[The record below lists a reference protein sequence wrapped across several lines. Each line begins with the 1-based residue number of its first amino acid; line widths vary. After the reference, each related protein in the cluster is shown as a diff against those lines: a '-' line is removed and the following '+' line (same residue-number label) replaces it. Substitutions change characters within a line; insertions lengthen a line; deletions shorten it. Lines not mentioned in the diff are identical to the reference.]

1 MRIVYL
7 DCFSGISGDMTLG
20 ALLGLGADEQE
31 FRRQLALLGVGGYEL
46 TIARRKVEGLMSVDV
61 DVLLTE
67 VDTGHGRHLSDI
79 HEIYAASSL
88 PARVI
93 ERATAIFEN
102 LAEAEAKVHGT
113 TKEEIHFHE
122 VGAVDAIVDITGT
135 CILLEMLNVDAVYCS
150 PLPYSR
156 GFVDCQHGRMPL
168 PAPATLELMAG
179 IATYPVDVRGEL
191 VTPTGCAIV
200 ATLAG
205 PANIGNAPAMTPIA
219 TGWGAGKKNFG
230 TEYPNLLRAVLAE
243 IPGKSPKAG
252 SNGASHD
259 VVVIETNVDDISAEI
274 LGHAQEALLG
284 AGALDGTMHAVQMK
298 KNRPGTAITVLS
310 EPSREADI
318 LKVLFRETGTLGVRR
333 RVSERVTLE
342 RSFAYVQTPF
352 GMLAIK
358 QGFLDGE
365 LVQAAPEFEQ
375 CRSAALAAGVAV
387 RDVYQAGMAAWDA
400 VTGR

>member
-20 ALLGLGADEQE
+20 ALLGLGADEAT
-31 FRRQLALLGVGGYEL
+31 FLRHLATLGVGGYEL
-46 TIARRKVEGLMSVDV
+46 SIRRRKVDGLMSVDV

-67 VDTGHGRHLSDI
+67 VDQGHGRHLSDI
-79 HEIYAASSL
+79 HAIYAASSL

-93 ERATAIFEN
+93 QRATAIFEN

-135 CILLEMLNVDAVYCS
+135 CILLEMLGVDAVYAS

-179 IATYPVDVRGEL
+179 IATYPVDVLGEL

-205 PANIGNAPAMTPIA
+205 PEHIGNAPAMTPLA

-230 TEYPNLLRAVLAE
+230 TEYPNLLRAVLADVTHTSGG
-243 IPGKSPKAG
+243 PGPAPSLPK
-252 SNGASHD
+252 
-259 VVVIETNVDDISAEI
+259 VVILETQVDDVSAEV
-274 LGHAQEALLG
+274 LGHAQETLLAMG
-284 AGALDGTMHAVQMK
+284 AIDVTMHAVQMK
-298 KNRPGTAITVLS
+298 KNRPGTAITVILDAS
-310 EPSREADI
+310 KERELTRI
-318 LKVLFRETGTLGVRR
+318 LFRETGTLGIRR
-333 RVSERVTLE
+333 RVTERVVLE
-342 RSFAYVQTPF
+342 RQFTDVRTPF
-352 GMLAIK
+352 GIISLK
-358 QGFLDGE
+358 QGYLDGE
-365 LVQAAPEFEQ
+365 LIQIAPEFES
-375 CRSAALAAGVAV
+375 CRSAAILAGVAV
-387 RDVYQAGMAAWDA
+387 KEVYQAGYTAWSTR
-400 VTGR
+400 VV